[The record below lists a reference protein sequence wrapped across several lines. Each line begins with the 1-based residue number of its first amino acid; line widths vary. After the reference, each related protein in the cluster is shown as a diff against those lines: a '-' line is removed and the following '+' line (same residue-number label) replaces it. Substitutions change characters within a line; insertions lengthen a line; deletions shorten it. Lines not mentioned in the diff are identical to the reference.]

1 MSLLTPPMSSPAS
14 LKRSFADTGLD
25 EHSQH
30 QITPSPTAAV
40 RVPVSN
46 QASSQSPSPTN
57 LPMCT
62 SSAASNT
69 AAAAVT
75 DVTDPSTATA
85 ENSNQRKKLTFA
97 EKEATRIEN
106 QFKEQQKVEEKA
118 TKEEEQAK
126 KKKEKV
132 RRDEEKR
139 VKDAEKEERKKVREE
154 QAKVREAE
162 KQKKLEEK
170 NKKARVCHCESRKAV
185 SKTLTFPIVTTTSQR
200 FLRPAFHAAQYTK
213 CITNLRHSKPI
224 E

>member
-1 MSLLTPPMSSPAS
+1 MSSPAS

-30 QITPSPTAAV
+30 QITSSPTAAA

-46 QASSQSPSPTN
+46 QASSQSPSPTD
-57 LPMCT
+57 LPTCT
-62 SSAASNT
+62 SSAASDT
-69 AAAAVT
+69 AAAA
-75 DVTDPSTATA
+75 VTDPSTATA
-85 ENSNQRKKLTFA
+85 RKSNQRTKLTFA
-97 EKEATRIEN
+97 EKEATRIEK

-118 TKEEEQAK
+118 TKEGEQAK
-126 KKKEKV
+126 KK
-132 RRDEEKR
+132 EEKR
-139 VKDAEKEERKKVREE
+139 VKDAEKEERK
-154 QAKVREAE
+154 KVREAE

-170 NKKARVCHCESRKAV
+170 NKKARVCHCGSRKAV

>member
-1 MSLLTPPMSSPAS
+1 MSSPAS

-30 QITPSPTAAV
+30 QITPSPTAAA

-46 QASSQSPSPTN
+46 QASSQSPSPTD

-62 SSAASNT
+62 SSAASDT
-69 AAAAVT
+69 AAAA
-75 DVTDPSTATA
+75 VTDPSTATA
-85 ENSNQRKKLTFA
+85 EKSNQRITLTFA
-97 EKEATRIEN
+97 EKEATQIEN

-154 QAKVREAE
+154 QSKVREAE
-162 KQKKLEEK
+162 KQRKLEEK
-170 NKKARVCHCESRKAV
+170 NKKARVCHCGSRKAV

-213 CITNLRHSKPI
+213 CITNLRHSKPT